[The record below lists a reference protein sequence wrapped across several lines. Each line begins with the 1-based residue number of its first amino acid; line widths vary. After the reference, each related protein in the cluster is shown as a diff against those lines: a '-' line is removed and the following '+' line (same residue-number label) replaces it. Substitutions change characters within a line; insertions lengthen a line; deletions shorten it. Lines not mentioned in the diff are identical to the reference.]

1 MTEYIYTSENEVFLP
16 WDIWVITFG
25 TDEEIDLHQT
35 DGGDVVLKELL
46 YQKWLRD
53 QKIVSLS
60 TVVDGETIQTM
71 NWYWD

>member
-25 TDEEIDLHQT
+25 TDEEINLHQT
-35 DGGDVVLKELL
+35 NGGDVVLKELL

-53 QKIVSLS
+53 QKIVSMS

>member
-35 DGGDVVLKELL
+35 NDSDPELKELL

-53 QKIVSLS
+53 QKIVSMS

>member
-1 MTEYIYTSENEVFLP
+1 MTEYIYTSENEIFLP

-53 QKIVSLS
+53 QKIVSMS

>member
-35 DGGDVVLKELL
+35 NDSDPELKELL

-53 QKIVSLS
+53 QKIVSMS

-71 NWYWD
+71 DWSWD

>member
-53 QKIVSLS
+53 QKIVSMS

>member
-1 MTEYIYTSENEVFLP
+1 MTEHIYTSENEVFLP

-25 TDEEIDLHQT
+25 TDEEINLHQT
-35 DGGDVVLKELL
+35 NGGDVVLKELL

-53 QKIVSLS
+53 QKIVSMS